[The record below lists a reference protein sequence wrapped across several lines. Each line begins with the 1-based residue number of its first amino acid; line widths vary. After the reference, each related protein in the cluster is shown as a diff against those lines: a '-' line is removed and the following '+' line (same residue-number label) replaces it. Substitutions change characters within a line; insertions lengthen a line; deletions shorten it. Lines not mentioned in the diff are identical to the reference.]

1 MVFDRAALAVLQAV
15 PADPAYPCR
24 PIELLALEG
33 LLNIQEACTKLDEA
47 AKLTPVPA
55 CPQRAG
61 LCSVVYQAEQ
71 AFYVGASTLSTC
83 VLVDTSQQDI
93 KDAFAELKSAQT
105 TFAPYRP
112 TTTMTYA

>member
-15 PADPAYPCR
+15 PADEAYPRR

-33 LLNIQEACTKLDEA
+33 LLDLQEACIKLDEA

-61 LCSVVYQAEQ
+61 LCGVIYQTEQ
-71 AFYVGASTLSTC
+71 AFYVGTSHLGSC
-83 VLVDTSQQDI
+83 VLVETSQQDI
-93 KDAFAELKSAQT
+93 KDAFAELKSAQA
-105 TFAPYRP
+105 TFAPYRQS
-112 TTTMTYA
+112 TTMTYA